1 MPLGVKLEFGIDGL
15 CRSLIRKM
23 GLCLFVLNPGGVCSA
38 DAACVVTLH
47 QQHFFRV

>member
-23 GLCLFVLNPGGVCSA
+23 GLCLFVLNP
-38 DAACVVTLH
+38 VVYA
-47 QQHFFRV
+47 QQMQPVL